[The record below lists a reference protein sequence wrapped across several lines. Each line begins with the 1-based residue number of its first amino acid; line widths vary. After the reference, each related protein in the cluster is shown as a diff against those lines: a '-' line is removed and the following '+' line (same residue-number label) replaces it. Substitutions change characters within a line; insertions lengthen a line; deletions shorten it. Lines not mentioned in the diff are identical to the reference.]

1 MTKEATFIEIGE
13 AITYTNP
20 SAETAIAAGEIV
32 ALGWGVG
39 VAMANIAASATG
51 VLQIAGVFAVTAVN
65 NATFAIGDP
74 LYWDDSAGKVTKVV
88 SADSGDAYI
97 GVAFAAKAET
107 ATTAYVKINVGF
119 PAYPS
124 AFLPSGGTTGQVL
137 TKNSAT
143 AQDASWAAIHQVPAG
158 GTTGQVLKK
167 VSDTDYDVA
176 WAADSVGT

>member
-1 MTKEATFIEIGE
+1 MAKEATFIEIGE

-20 SAETAIAAGEIV
+20 SAETAIAAGEVV

-39 VAMANIAASATG
+39 IAMADIAVSAVG
-51 VLQIAGVFAVTAVN
+51 VLQIAGVFAMTAVN
-65 NATFAIGDP
+65 NAAFAIGDP

-88 SADSGDAYI
+88 SSDSGDAYI
-97 GVAFAAKAET
+97 GIAYAVKGTT

-124 AFLPSGGTTGQVL
+124 AFLPTGGTTGQVL
-137 TKNSAT
+137 AKASNT
-143 AQDASWAAIHQVPAG
+143 AQDAAWVAIHQVPAG

-176 WAADSVGT
+176 WAADSTGA